1 MAAVLERSW
10 ENDSWYV
17 CVTIYQVNE
26 VLPVST
32 KTDKEQSLC
41 WKHGIFT
48 KKTKFS
54 KTKHKALFLCEL
66 DMGSVQVRNRV
77 VYRFEIQKALGLQSF
92 LMFSGVR
99 MESVIFFKG
108 PIAIEGF

>member
-1 MAAVLERSW
+1 MKYFLYLQKPIKNKASAG
-10 ENDSWYV
+10 N
-17 CVTIYQVNE
+17 T
-26 VLPVST
+26 VSS
-32 KTDKEQSLC
+32 Q
-41 WKHGIFT
+41 